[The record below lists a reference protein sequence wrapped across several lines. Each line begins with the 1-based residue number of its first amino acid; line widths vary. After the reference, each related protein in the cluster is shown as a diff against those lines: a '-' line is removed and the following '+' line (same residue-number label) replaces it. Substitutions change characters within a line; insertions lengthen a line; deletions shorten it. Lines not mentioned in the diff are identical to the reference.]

1 MSSAVNTKKAP
12 AAIGPYSQA
21 IVTGNLVFTSGQI
34 PINPE
39 TGIIVGENIAEQ
51 AEQICKSI
59 SAVLEAAGSSVDK
72 TVKTV
77 CYLKNMEDFTAFNEV
92 YSAYFVSRP
101 ARSCVSVKALPKDAL
116 VEIEAIAERN

>member
-1 MSSAVNTKKAP
+1 MC
-12 AAIGPYSQA
+12 IRDR
-21 IVTGNLVFTSGQI
+21 
-34 PINPE
+34 
-39 TGIIVGENIAEQ
+39 AEQ
-51 AEQICKSI
+51 VCKNI